1 MVERVVKGGRPAR
14 ISREAIVAAASMLVE
29 RDGVDALTMRKLADE
44 VGATPMALYHHVR
57 DKSGLLLL
65 LLDHHAQAVEEPVWP
80 DEPRE
85 KLIAAAVTM
94 HDVLAARP
102 WVAEV
107 LTSDDLLSVSA
118 LWLPEAI
125 VDAAVACGLTE
136 RQAVHAYRSIWYYT
150 AGEIIIR
157 AGAARRRAAEGA
169 PPYRD
174 QVFAEIDA
182 ERYPRLASVAG
193 EWVELAGQDTYRE
206 GLEALV
212 AGLLPSE

>member
-1 MVERVVKGGRPAR
+1 M
-14 ISREAIVAAASMLVE
+14 VE

-65 LLDHHAQAVEEPVWP
+65 LLDHHAQGVEQPVWP
-80 DEPRE
+80 EDPRE
-85 KLIAAAVTM
+85 RLIAAATTM
-94 HDVLAARP
+94 HDVLAERP
-102 WVAEV
+102 WIAEV

-136 RQAVHAYRSIWYYT
+136 QQAVHAYRSIWYYT

-157 AGAARRRAAEGA
+157 AGAARRRAAGGT
-169 PPYRD
+169 PYRD
-174 QVFAEIDA
+174 QVFASIDA
-182 ERYPRLASVAG
+182 ERYPRLASVAD

-212 AGLLPSE
+212 AGLLPPR